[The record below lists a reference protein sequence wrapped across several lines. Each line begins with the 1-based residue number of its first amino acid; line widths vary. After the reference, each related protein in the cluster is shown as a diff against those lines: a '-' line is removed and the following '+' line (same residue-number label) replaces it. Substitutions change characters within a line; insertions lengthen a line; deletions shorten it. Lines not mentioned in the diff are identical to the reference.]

1 MRTHAG
7 RGVGQAHARR
17 ARRRIRLFTLLGLV
31 WTLCFLAAASNAE
44 QTVSAAARS
53 AQEKPQA
60 LAQEIADIEAQID
73 AILDAAIAG
82 IPSLLPGSPQRVP
95 ALGKI
100 LFFDKE
106 LSVNRNEA
114 CAFCHMPQTGFQGAI
129 ESSIWAAWQ
138 CPARYER
145 ASASGSLQAQPMRH
159 SHRRFTTL
167 TNPGKENARNASSEA
182 ISGICVRRDCGC
194 KARPPCRRTDHRS
207 IRSRWQIPIQPV
219 SCAGCRNVLIVH
231 CSRAYGGHGHLPY
244 RGRRMSIRS
253 AASPTAIHLP
263 SSAPRFLDRT
273 ICPWSSR
280 SLRQI
285 GREFNRPSIKWAS

>member
-1 MRTHAG
+1 MCKRTCSTGGGHAYRTPG
-7 RGVGQAHARR
+7 EVSAKPMLAGQGVG
-17 ARRRIRLFTLLGLV
+17 IRLFTLLGLV

-82 IPSLLPGSPQRVP
+82 IPSLLPGSPQRVRRWARSCSSTRSCRSIATSMCVLP
-95 ALGKI
+95 YAA
-100 LFFDKE
+100 D
-106 LSVNRNEA
+106 
-114 CAFCHMPQTGFQGAI
+114 GFPGRHR
-129 ESSIWAAWQ
+129 EVPIWAAWQ

-231 CSRAYGGHGHLPY
+231 
-244 RGRRMSIRS
+244 
-253 AASPTAIHLP
+253 
-263 SSAPRFLDRT
+263 
-273 ICPWSSR
+273 
-280 SLRQI
+280 
-285 GREFNRPSIKWAS
+285 